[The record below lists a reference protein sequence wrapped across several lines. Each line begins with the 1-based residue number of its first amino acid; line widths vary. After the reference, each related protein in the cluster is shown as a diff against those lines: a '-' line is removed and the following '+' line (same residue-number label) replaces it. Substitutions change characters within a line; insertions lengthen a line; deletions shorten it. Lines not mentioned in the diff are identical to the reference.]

1 MFMPYATAVRP
12 DASAPSGESSVAEA
26 EVLAHQPHI
35 LHHGILRPKAQAS
48 HLSDISIYE
57 GMQRGKNCIAMN
69 AMKSRELWH
78 LCAHFHLTS

>member
-57 GMQRGKNCIAMN
+57 GTQRGKNCIVMN
-69 AMKSRELWH
+69 AMKSRQLWH
-78 LCAHFHLTS
+78 L

>member
-1 MFMPYATAVRP
+1 MPYATAVRP

-35 LHHGILRPKAQAS
+35 LHHSILRPKAQAS
-48 HLSDISIYE
+48 HLSEISIYE
-57 GMQRGKNCIAMN
+57 GTQRGKNCIAMN

-78 LCAHFHLTS
+78 LWAHIHLTS